1 MQLTNWKRNH
11 ARETEATPYY
21 WVDRKRPAGLRAHV
35 RVWIERDVDGFDTE
49 KWTVRK
55 EQVDDDGRGTAE
67 ADESFGSLRE
77 GIGTEIGCRMDARAL
92 IDGDNSHE
100 R

>member
-11 ARETEATPYY
+11 ARETEARPYY
-21 WVDRKRPAGLRAHV
+21 WVDRKRPAGLRSHV

-55 EQVDDDGRGTAE
+55 EQVDDDGRGQQKPTNLSGHSAK
-67 ADESFGSLRE
+67 ESARKSAVEWMRE
-77 GIGTEIGCRMDARAL
+77 
-92 IDGDNSHE
+92 H
-100 R
+100 